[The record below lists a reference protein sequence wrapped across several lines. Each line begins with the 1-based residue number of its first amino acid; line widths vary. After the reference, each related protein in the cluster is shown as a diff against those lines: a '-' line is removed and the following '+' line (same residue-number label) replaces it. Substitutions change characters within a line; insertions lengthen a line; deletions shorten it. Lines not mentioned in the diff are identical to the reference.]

1 MKNIVFSTIV
11 LTLALSFVHSA
22 RAQADDICGEFGF
35 MPTLDA
41 PRLSAPYLYGKIRL
55 TGVDASAK
63 LPKVTVIYA
72 NRGQSPERITV
83 GRSGSYCFRVSGGQ
97 GGNLVIELDG
107 SEIERR
113 VVPNFGTAQQREDFE
128 INISNPAASAG
139 AAVIS
144 SKFSY
149 PPNERTKELYQQA
162 SAAEREKKHKDAAKL
177 MTQVV
182 EIDEG
187 DFIAWAYLGTLYFE
201 QKDLANADAAYRKAL
216 EKNPEYTPAWVN
228 VGKLRI
234 AQKQYEAAV
243 EILKHAASLE
253 PESAPI
259 YQALGEAYLL
269 NKQGTLGAQ
278 ALNHAIRLDPVGMA
292 EVHLQL
298 AHLFQLAKANNM
310 AAAEYKKFLEKR
322 PEHPDRKKFEKF
334 IKDNP
339 PE

>member
-1 MKNIVFSTIV
+1 
-11 LTLALSFVHSA
+11 
-22 RAQADDICGEFGF
+22 
-35 MPTLDA
+35 
-41 PRLSAPYLYGKIRL
+41 
-55 TGVDASAK
+55 
-63 LPKVTVIYA
+63 
-72 NRGQSPERITV
+72 
-83 GRSGSYCFRVSGGQ
+83 
-97 GGNLVIELDG
+97 
-107 SEIERR
+107 
-113 VVPNFGTAQQREDFE
+113 
-128 INISNPAASAG
+128 NISNPVASAG
-139 AAVIS
+139 GAVIS

-162 SAAEREKKHKDAAKL
+162 SSAEREKKYIDAAKL

-259 YQALGEAYLL
+259 HQALGEAYLL
-269 NKQGTLGAQ
+269 NKQGTLG
-278 ALNHAIRLDPVGMA
+278 
-292 EVHLQL
+292 
-298 AHLFQLAKANNM
+298 
-310 AAAEYKKFLEKR
+310 
-322 PEHPDRKKFEKF
+322 
-334 IKDNP
+334 
-339 PE
+339 